1 MLHYL
6 EYNNFFDNK
15 CTSYRYNKIKIDTIY
30 SEMEVNK
37 TNSKQ
42 EDNTQNT
49 SQKSLS
55 MIYRDR
61 KIFFVK
67 ISFSD
72 KKNTC
77 WNISQYHVFL
87 RLKWL
92 LHTKNFIEYEE
103 NSVFQQS
110 IGRFPKTLFP

>member
-30 SEMEVNK
+30 SEMEVNE

-49 SQKSLS
+49 S
-55 MIYRDR
+55 
-61 KIFFVK
+61 
-67 ISFSD
+67 
-72 KKNTC
+72 
-77 WNISQYHVFL
+77 
-87 RLKWL
+87 
-92 LHTKNFIEYEE
+92 
-103 NSVFQQS
+103 
-110 IGRFPKTLFP
+110 